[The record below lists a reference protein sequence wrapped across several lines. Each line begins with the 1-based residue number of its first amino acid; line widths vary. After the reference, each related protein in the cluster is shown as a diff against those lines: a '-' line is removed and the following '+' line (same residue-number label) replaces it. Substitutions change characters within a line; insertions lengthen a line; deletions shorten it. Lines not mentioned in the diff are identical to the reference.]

1 METGPFIRRTLM
13 VVLFCMWVPMKVIS
27 RTGNA
32 SASSSK
38 LSVVNIRALYTFNS
52 VIGRSTKPAIEVA
65 VDDVNSDSTVL
76 AGMKLNLILHDTN
89 CSGFLGIMEALQLM
103 ENDVVAVIDPQS
115 SRIAHVISHV
125 VNELHVLLMSFAATD
140 PTLSALQFPYF
151 LHNTY
156 NDYFQMEVVTI
167 FVDND
172 YRRNGISVLGDALA
186 KKHAE
191 ISYKAAFTR
200 RASRKMTY
208 SDLTIFSVAKLL
220 RMLTAGYTWIATDW
234 VPSVLD
240 SSKSIDPNTMNL
252 LQGIIALHHHTP
264 YSDLKK
270 MRVVTFTSRWKN
282 FTYRETSSFNSCAL
296 YAYDSVWL
304 LVRALDVFFS
314 E

>member
-52 VIGRSTKPAIEVA
+52 VIGRSAKPAIEVA

-151 LHNTY
+151 LRNTY
-156 NDYFQMEVVTI
+156 NDYLQI
-167 FVDND
+167 
-172 YRRNGISVLGDALA
+172 RNGISVLGDALA

-200 RASRKMTY
+200 RASRKMT
-208 SDLTIFSVAKLL
+208 SKLP

-270 MRVVTFTSRWKN
+270 SFTVTTPFRP
-282 FTYRETSSFNSCAL
+282 
-296 YAYDSVWL
+296 
-304 LVRALDVFFS
+304 
-314 E
+314 

>member
-140 PTLSALQFPYF
+140 PTLSALQ
-151 LHNTY
+151 
-156 NDYFQMEVVTI
+156 EVVTI

-200 RASRKMTY
+200 RASRKMT
-208 SDLTIFSVAKLL
+208 SKLL

-270 MRVVTFTSRWKN
+270 SFTVTTPFRT
-282 FTYRETSSFNSCAL
+282 
-296 YAYDSVWL
+296 
-304 LVRALDVFFS
+304 
-314 E
+314 

>member
-156 NDYFQMEVVTI
+156 NDYFQI
-167 FVDND
+167 
-172 YRRNGISVLGDALA
+172 RNGISVLGDALA

-200 RASRKMTY
+200 RASRKMT
-208 SDLTIFSVAKLL
+208 
-220 RMLTAGYTWIATDW
+220 
-234 VPSVLD
+234 
-240 SSKSIDPNTMNL
+240 
-252 LQGIIALHHHTP
+252 
-264 YSDLKK
+264 
-270 MRVVTFTSRWKN
+270 
-282 FTYRETSSFNSCAL
+282 C
-296 YAYDSVWL
+296 
-304 LVRALDVFFS
+304 
-314 E
+314 